1 MPVETINPNG
11 IFKPDTYSQMAI
23 AQGARTIYMSGQVA
37 MDAQGAIVGKGDLAA
52 QVEQAYLNVAAA
64 LAAVGATFQDI
75 AKLTVYVVDWT
86 PDKMEQLI
94 GGALRTAERIG
105 FDAKRAITLIGVAAL
120 ASPDFLVEVEAIAVL
135 D

>member
-1 MPVETINPNG
+1 
-11 IFKPDTYSQMAI
+11 
-23 AQGARTIYMSGQVA
+23 
-37 MDAQGAIVGKGDLAA
+37 
-52 QVEQAYLNVAAA
+52 
-64 LAAVGATFQDI
+64 
-75 AKLTVYVVDWT
+75 
-86 PDKMEQLI
+86 MEQLI

>member
-1 MPVETINPNG
+1 MPVETMNPNG
-11 IFKPDTYSQMAI
+11 IFKPDTYSQVAI
-23 AQGARTIYMSGQVA
+23 AQGARTIYLSGQVA
-37 MDAQGAIVGKGDLAA
+37 MDAQGAVVGKGDLAA
-52 QVEQAYLNVAAA
+52 QAEQAYLNIAAA
-64 LAAVGATFQDI
+64 LAAAGATFQDI

-94 GGALRTAERIG
+94 AGALRAAERIG

-120 ASPDFLVEVEAIAVL
+120 ASSDFLLEVDVVAVR